1 MTAADRRVALVTG
14 AARNIGRAT
23 ALELARLGM
32 DVVVHTRRDAEAAE
46 DVAQQVRALGTDARV
61 LLADLTDADEVR
73 RLAAEVGRVDVLVNN
88 AASRPHRPFLE
99 VDLEE
104 WRSVHAITVEA
115 PYLLCRAL
123 IPGMRERGWGR
134 IICMTGVRA
143 TLGVAERAT
152 SASAKHALVGLTRS
166 LANEFGRDGITV
178 NIVCPGTVLTER
190 LTRPTRS
197 RQEERKGIGALGRF
211 GRPEDVASVVG
222 FLSSDAGG
230 YVTGQSIGA
239 NGGELMS

>member
-1 MTAADRRVALVTG
+1 MDRRVALVTG

-23 ALELARLGM
+23 VLELARLGM
-32 DVVVHTRRDAEAAE
+32 DVIVHTRRDAAAAQDVSEEA
-46 DVAQQVRALGTDARV
+46 RALGAHARV
-61 LLADLTDADEVR
+61 LLADLTDADAVR
-73 RLAAEVGRVDVLVNN
+73 RLAAEAGRVDVLVNN

-115 PYLLCRAL
+115 PYLLCHAL

-134 IICMTGVRA
+134 IVSMTGVRA

-178 NIVCPGTVLTER
+178 NVVCPGTVLTER
-190 LTRPTRS
+190 DHADPERQKTR
-197 RQEERKGIGALGRF
+197 QGIGALGRF
-211 GRPEDVASVVG
+211 GRPEDVATVVG
-222 FLSSDAGG
+222 FLATDAGG
-230 YVTGQSIGA
+230 YLTGQSIGA
-239 NGGELMS
+239 NGGELMT

>member
-1 MTAADRRVALVTG
+1 MTGTDRRVALVTG

-61 LLADLTDADEVR
+61 LLADLTDADDVR

-104 WRSVHAITVEA
+104 WRSVHSITVEA

-134 IICMTGVRA
+134 IISMTGVRA

-190 LTRPTRS
+190 DEADPG
-197 RQEERKGIGALGRF
+197 RQEARQGIGALGRF
-211 GRPEDVASVVG
+211 GRPGDVASVVG
-222 FLSSDAGG
+222 FLATDAGG